1 VKRWVRWTA
10 CVAFAFWATAF
21 AVDAQEGKNAMLTEL
36 NTGKYRVG
44 QIWKF
49 KPRAG
54 EDGATLT
61 VVRVESNKALGII
74 VHVSVTDL
82 RIKSPHA
89 PGGYTDRL
97 QHAPFSEE
105 AISKSVTTLVGETKA
120 LPAYEEGYREWRKAF
135 DAGKGGIFTI
145 TVAEAVAFMES
156 AINR

>member
-1 VKRWVRWTA
+1 
-10 CVAFAFWATAF
+10 
-21 AVDAQEGKNAMLTEL
+21 MLTES

-61 VVRVESNKALGII
+61 VVRVESSKELGVI
-74 VHVSVTDL
+74 VHVSVKGV
-82 RIKSPHA
+82 RIKNPHA
-89 PGGYTDRL
+89 PGGYTDAL
-97 QHAPFSEE
+97 QHGPFSEE
-105 AISKSVTTLVGETKA
+105 AISKSVTTLVGETKV
-120 LPAYEEGYREWRKAF
+120 LPPYEEGYREWRKAF

-145 TVAEAVAFMES
+145 TVAETVGFMES